1 MPRQRPHWTWIF
13 PTNTPPINQWW
24 WYNRILGTNWSLTS
38 RPDPNPMH
46 GPTNKVV
53 LCYQYHHA
61 SVCAGMNRN
70 SGEMSRGRAQLDHQS
85 EYKYRTVKHGLGR
98 ELMEARHPPC
108 CPCAKENAAKRQKQN
123 RQPFI
128 SIISHLQK
136 GKGKGKGLA
145 QRASGKSTRDD
156 TNATFRFNII
166 CHRRCSAGRQK
177 K

>member
-1 MPRQRPHWTWIF
+1 
-13 PTNTPPINQWW
+13 
-24 WYNRILGTNWSLTS
+24 
-38 RPDPNPMH
+38 
-46 GPTNKVV
+46 
-53 LCYQYHHA
+53 
-61 SVCAGMNRN
+61 
-70 SGEMSRGRAQLDHQS
+70 
-85 EYKYRTVKHGLGR
+85 VKHGLGR

-177 K
+177 NSVTLQSLHCKKLTLQTAVYDHTHQHRPQRGSRVAILQMLI